1 MQLNLVRPICIFDL
15 ETTGVNVTNDRIV
28 EICIHKVNPSG
39 EEDTYTWRVNPT
51 IPIPTGSSLVH
62 GIYDHDIANEPTF
75 QEIAPEIHQLI
86 SDSDL
91 AGFNSNKFDIPLLA
105 EEFLRAGIDF
115 DMSNRRAVDVQN
127 IFHRMEQRTL
137 SAAFK
142 FYCDQNLENAHSAEA
157 DVLAT
162 YEILKAQIQ
171 RYDELENDMN
181 FLADF
186 SNRQK
191 VADFAGF
198 IAFNESDEEV
208 FTFGKYRGRT
218 VRAVLSENPG
228 YYSWIQNADF
238 PLYTKKVLTA
248 IRSREFNKG

>member
-1 MQLNLVRPICIFDL
+1 MQLNLQRPICIFDL

-28 EICIHKVNPSG
+28 EICIHKVEPSG
-39 EEDTYTWRVNPT
+39 KEETHTWRVNPT
-51 IPIPTGSSLVH
+51 IPIQTGSSLVH
-62 GIYDHDIANEPTF
+62 GIYDHDIANELTF
-75 QEIAPEIHQLI
+75 SELAPEVHQLI

-91 AGFNSNKFDIPLLA
+91 AGFNSNKFDIPLLV

-142 FYCDQNLENAHSAEA
+142 FYCNQNLENAHSAEA

-162 YEILKAQIQ
+162 FEILKAQIQ

-198 IAFNESDEEV
+198 IAFNDSEEEV
-208 FTFGKYRGRT
+208 FTFGKYRGKT
-218 VRAVLSENPG
+218 IKEVLSENPG

-248 IRSREFNKG
+248 IRLREFNKG

>member
-39 EEDTYTWRVNPT
+39 QEATHTWRVNPT

-62 GIYDHDIANEPTF
+62 GIYDNDVANKPTF
-75 QEIAPEIHQLI
+75 QEIAVEIHQLI
-86 SDSDL
+86 NDSDL

-127 IFHRMEQRTL
+127 IFHRMEERTL
-137 SAAFK
+137 SAALK
-142 FYCDQNLENAHSAEA
+142 FYCGQQLENAHSAEA

-162 YEILKAQIQ
+162 YEILKAQVQ
-171 RYDELENDMN
+171 RYDELENDIK
-181 FLADF
+181 FLANF

-198 IAFNESDEEV
+198 ISFNENEEEV
-208 FTFGKYRGRT
+208 L
-218 VRAVLSENPG
+218 LSEN
-228 YYSWIQNADF
+228 IKEKQ
-238 PLYTKKVLTA
+238 
-248 IRSREFNKG
+248 

>member
-39 EEDTYTWRVNPT
+39 EEETYTWRVNPT
-51 IPIPTGSSLVH
+51 IPIPAGSSLIH
-62 GIYDHDIANEPTF
+62 GIYDHDIANEPIF
-75 QEIAPEIHQLI
+75 QEIASEIHQLI

-191 VADFAGF
+191 VVDFAGF
-198 IAFNESDEEV
+198 IAFNESEEEV

-218 VRAVLSENPG
+218 VKAVLSENPG

-248 IRSREFNKG
+248 IRLREFNKG

>member
-39 EEDTYTWRVNPT
+39 QEATHTWRVNPT

-62 GIYDHDIANEPTF
+62 GIYDNDVANKPTF
-75 QEIAPEIHQLI
+75 QEIAVEIHQLI
-86 SDSDL
+86 NDSDL

-127 IFHRMEQRTL
+127 IFHRMEERTL
-137 SAAFK
+137 SAALK
-142 FYCDQNLENAHSAEA
+142 FYCGQKLENAHSAEA

-162 YEILKAQIQ
+162 YEILKAQVQ
-171 RYDELENDMN
+171 RYDELENDIK
-181 FLADF
+181 FLANF

-198 IAFNESDEEV
+198 ISFNENEEEV
-208 FTFGKYRGRT
+208 FTFGKYKGKT
-218 VRAVLSENPG
+218 VKAVLNENPG

-238 PLYTKKVLTA
+238 PLYTKKILTA
-248 IRSREFNKG
+248 IRLREFNKG